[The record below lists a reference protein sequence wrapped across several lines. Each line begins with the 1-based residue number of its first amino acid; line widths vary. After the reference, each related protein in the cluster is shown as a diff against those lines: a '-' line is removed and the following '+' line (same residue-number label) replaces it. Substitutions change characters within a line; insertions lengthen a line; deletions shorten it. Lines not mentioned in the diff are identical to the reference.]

1 MRVYLFLLIVSI
13 VISVPKINAE
23 NQRIEIPSI
32 FSDNMVLQQN
42 ANAPIW
48 GEAIPGTKIIVNT
61 SWGFSGDVV
70 SDKEGKWQ
78 VNIKT
83 PKAGGPF
90 QISVSSDDTLITYK
104 NVMTGE
110 VWLCSGQSNME
121 MPLMGWPPKDLI
133 EGAQEAIKKADY
145 PDIRFFTVQRAF
157 SNKLE
162 FNCSG
167 KWEVCSSAS
176 ASAFSATAFF
186 FGKKLQDDL
195 KIPIGLIHSSWGGT
209 PAEAWTNG
217 KSLEEFEPY
226 KETMRNLKNVNKEI
240 EKLENWLDKLP
251 VISVTDK
258 SGEDKWKGLDFSDL
272 LCAEPDYNDSK
283 WKEMT
288 LPRAWETTEVGNY
301 DGVIWFRKKIQIP
314 DDMLNKN
321 LILELGPIDD
331 MDVTFVNGKRVGGY
345 DYEGQWQV
353 DRVYNISSEL
363 NNQQELTIAARVM
376 DTQGGGGIWGPN
388 DKMKIYTLDTGKTI
402 PLVGAWKYLPV
413 AEFRGGKFFVF
424 GAVDETFFDRPK
436 STVDYSAY
444 TPSLLYNAMI
454 NPLIPFLIKGAIWY
468 QGESNTGRAKE
479 YESLFP
485 LMIKSWR
492 TSWGIGDFPFYFTQI
507 APYKYSAGTN
517 SQLLREAQLKSL
529 SVPNTGM
536 AVTLDIGNPDNIHPA
551 NKKDVGER
559 LAFWALAKDYNKK
572 VICSGP
578 LYKSIKID
586 SNKIILSFD
595 YAVESLVVKPIN
607 GKMNFQIAGDNKN
620 FIEAEVK
627 VEGKKLIAYNQ
638 AIVKPVAVRYAWSDT
653 DEATLFNSAGLP
665 ASSFRTDDWE

>member
-1 MRVYLFLLIVSI
+1 
-13 VISVPKINAE
+13 
-23 NQRIEIPSI
+23 
-32 FSDNMVLQQN
+32 
-42 ANAPIW
+42 
-48 GEAIPGTKIIVNT
+48 
-61 SWGFSGDVV
+61 
-70 SDKEGKWQ
+70 
-78 VNIKT
+78 
-83 PKAGGPF
+83 
-90 QISVSSDDTLITYK
+90 
-104 NVMTGE
+104 
-110 VWLCSGQSNME
+110 
-121 MPLMGWPPKDLI
+121 
-133 EGAQEAIKKADY
+133 
-145 PDIRFFTVQRAF
+145 
-157 SNKLE
+157 
-162 FNCSG
+162 
-167 KWEVCSSAS
+167 
-176 ASAFSATAFF
+176 
-186 FGKKLQDDL
+186 
-195 KIPIGLIHSSWGGT
+195 
-209 PAEAWTNG
+209 
-217 KSLEEFEPY
+217 
-226 KETMRNLKNVNKEI
+226 
-240 EKLENWLDKLP
+240 
-251 VISVTDK
+251 
-258 SGEDKWKGLDFSDL
+258 
-272 LCAEPDYNDSK
+272 
-283 WKEMT
+283 
-288 LPRAWETTEVGNY
+288 
-301 DGVIWFRKKIQIP
+301 
-314 DDMLNKN
+314 
-321 LILELGPIDD
+321 
-331 MDVTFVNGKRVGGY
+331 
-345 DYEGQWQV
+345 
-353 DRVYNISSEL
+353 
-363 NNQQELTIAARVM
+363 
-376 DTQGGGGIWGPN
+376 
-388 DKMKIYTLDTGKTI
+388 
-402 PLVGAWKYLPV
+402 
-413 AEFRGGKFFVF
+413 VF
-424 GAVDETFFDRPK
+424 GAVEETFFDRPK
-436 STVDYSAY
+436 STVEYSAY

-454 NPLIPFLIKGAIWY
+454 NPLIPFLIKGVIWY